1 MLNRNVRHDMPNNN
15 VIWVR
20 AAHMAGFQD
29 GSIQCIVRPGDRT
42 KPDKAKGNLMG
53 VPVAVRFIKKAGDPA
68 TKRDP
73 EFYPDDGL
81 TIMLT
86 ECFAKKIG
94 ELTPED
100 LSEASPDYGL
110 PGLVALHLALVY
122 DTPCLTDDDVVTVTR
137 LRHLDLV
144 KSDEEWAE
152 MTA

>member
-1 MLNRNVRHDMPNNN
+1 MLDRNVRYGMANNN

-29 GSIQCIVRPGDRT
+29 RSIQCIVRPGDRT
-42 KPDKAKGNLMG
+42 KPDKAKGNLIG
-53 VPVAVRFIKKAGDPA
+53 VPVAVRFIKKAGNPA

-81 TIMLT
+81 TVTLT

-100 LSEASPDYGL
+100 LSRASPDYGS
-110 PGLVALHLALVY
+110 PELVALHLALVY
-122 DTPCLTDDDVVTVTR
+122 DTPCLTGNDVVTVTR
-137 LRHLDLV
+137 LRYLDSV